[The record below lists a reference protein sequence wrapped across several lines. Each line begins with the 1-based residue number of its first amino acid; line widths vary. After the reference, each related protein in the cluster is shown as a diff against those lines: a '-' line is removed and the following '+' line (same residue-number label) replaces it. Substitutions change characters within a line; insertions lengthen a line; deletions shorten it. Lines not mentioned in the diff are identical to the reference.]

1 MASPSAPL
9 LEDKQP
15 IMSIK
20 DVINQTEDKMKK
32 AVAALQREY
41 ASLRTGR
48 AAPALLDRIHVDYYG
63 AETPIKQMANI
74 SVPDARTLQI
84 QAYDRAS
91 VQLIEKAIQKSDLG
105 LNPST
110 DGNTIRLSIPPLT
123 EERRKDLAKVAKK
136 ATEEA
141 KVALRNIRRDEM
153 DALKKLEKD
162 GEITEDERKRGEEQ
176 IQKLTDRYV
185 KVMDDEL
192 HTKEKEIMEV

>member
-1 MASPSAPL
+1 
-9 LEDKQP
+9 
-15 IMSIK
+15 MSVK

-48 AAPALLDRIHVDYYG
+48 AAPALLDRITVDYYG
-63 AETPIKQMANI
+63 TETPIKGMANI

-105 LNPST
+105 LNPSS
-110 DGNTIRLSIPPLT
+110 DGNVIRLAIPPLT
-123 EERRKDLAKVAKK
+123 EERRKDLVKVAKK
-136 ATEEA
+136 ATEEG

-153 DALKKLEKD
+153 DALKKIEKA
-162 GEITEDERKRGEEQ
+162 GEITEDERKRAEDQ
-176 IQKLTDRYV
+176 IQKLTDRFV
-185 KVMDDEL
+185 KEMDGALAD
-192 HTKEKEIMEV
+192 KEKEIMEV

>member
-1 MASPSAPL
+1 
-9 LEDKQP
+9 
-15 IMSIK
+15 MSIK

-110 DGNTIRLSIPPLT
+110 DGNVIRLSIPPLT
-123 EERRKDLAKVAKK
+123 EDRRKDLAKVAKK

>member
-1 MASPSAPL
+1 
-9 LEDKQP
+9 
-15 IMSIK
+15 MSVN

-32 AVAALQREY
+32 AVAALIREY

-48 AAPALLDRIHVDYYG
+48 AAPALLDRITVDYYG
-63 AETPIKQMANI
+63 TETPIKGMANI

-105 LNPST
+105 LNPSS

-123 EERRKDLAKVAKK
+123 EERRKDLVKVAKK
-136 ATEEA
+136 ATEEG

-153 DALKKLEKD
+153 DQLKKIEKAGD
-162 GEITEDERKRGEEQ
+162 ITEDERKRGEEK

-185 KVMDDEL
+185 KEMDEAL
-192 HTKEKEIMEV
+192 SAKEKEIMEV

>member
-1 MASPSAPL
+1 
-9 LEDKQP
+9 
-15 IMSIK
+15 MSVN

-32 AVAALQREY
+32 AVAALVREY

-48 AAPALLDRIHVDYYG
+48 AAPALLDRITVDYYG
-63 AETPIKQMANI
+63 TETPIKSMANI

-105 LNPST
+105 LNPSS

-123 EERRKDLAKVAKK
+123 EERRKDLVKVAKK
-136 ATEEA
+136 ATEEG

-153 DALKKLEKD
+153 DALKKIEKA
-162 GEITEDERKRGEEQ
+162 GEITEDERKRGEEK

-185 KVMDDEL
+185 KEMDEAL
-192 HTKEKEIMEV
+192 STKEKEIMEV

>member
-1 MASPSAPL
+1 
-9 LEDKQP
+9 
-15 IMSIK
+15 MSIK
-20 DVINQTEDKMKK
+20 DVINQTEDKMGK

-110 DGNTIRLSIPPLT
+110 DGNVIRLSIPPLT
-123 EERRKDLAKVAKK
+123 EDRRKDLAKVAKK